1 MKKILLLTLLLALS
15 VGVCMSKKKAE
26 AKMELQ
32 QTVWDFGTIQKN
44 KSVAHDFVFT
54 NTGDANL
61 VILDSHS
68 ECGCTVAE
76 VPQEPIAP
84 GKQGKIK
91 VVYNA
96 VGMPQSFEKT
106 VTVKTNGTP
115 RKVRLKIRG
124 VVKP

>member
-1 MKKILLLTLLLALS
+1 MKKISLIALLMLM
-15 VGVCMSKKKAE
+15 VCGIGYAKKNGAKIEMAE
-26 AKMELQ
+26 
-32 QTVWDFGTIQKN
+32 TVWDFGTIPRN
-44 KSVAHDFVFT
+44 KGVAHDFVFT
-54 NTGDANL
+54 NTGDSNL
-61 VILDSHS
+61 VIIDATTQ
-68 ECGCTVAE
+68 CGCTVAE

-115 RKVRLKIRG
+115 KKLHLKVRGILK
-124 VVKP
+124 

>member
-1 MKKILLLTLLLALS
+1 MKKISIITLLMMLLVA
-15 VGVCMSKKKAE
+15 GGYSKKKGE
-26 AKMELQ
+26 AKIQMQ

-44 KSVAHDFVFT
+44 KAVAHDFVFT

-61 VILDSHS
+61 VILDARS

-76 VPQEPIAP
+76 TPQEPIPP

-96 VGMPQSFEKT
+96 VGMPDSFEKT

-115 RKVRLKIRG
+115 RKLHLKVRGII
-124 VVKP
+124 KP